1 MMETTQKDEQTTGQ
15 IESRFFTITKE
26 ASMSSY
32 YDSEYYD
39 SEDDYE
45 EHKGSAPETS
55 SQEMIYEMRQKFFTA
70 IEQSTFCPMI
80 MSRQISE

>member
-39 SEDDYE
+39 SEYYDSEDDYE
-45 EHKGSAPETS
+45 EHKGSTPETS
-55 SQEMIYEMRQKFFTA
+55 S
-70 IEQSTFCPMI
+70 
-80 MSRQISE
+80 